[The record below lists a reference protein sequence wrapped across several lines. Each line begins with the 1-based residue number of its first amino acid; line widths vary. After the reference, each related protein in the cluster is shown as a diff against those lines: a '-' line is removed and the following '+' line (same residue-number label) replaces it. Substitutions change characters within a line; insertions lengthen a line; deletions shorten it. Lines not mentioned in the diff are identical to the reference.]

1 MQKLYNLGFSFP
13 KVNAIINNKELTKI
27 KTDIIQNMIITILK
41 ETYFNS
47 GEIRVAPVINS
58 INSNE

>member
-13 KVNAIINNKELTKI
+13 NVSAIINNKEFTKI
-27 KTDIIQNMIITILK
+27 KTDIRQNTIMSILN

-58 INSNE
+58 INLNE